1 MADLLGV
8 ISISFVCFITLL
20 LIKKKPEVSNIIFV
34 ALFVRILVM
43 FFGYYFIVLPDSNF
57 DALGFE
63 KGAWERSQEEFFD
76 IISYP
81 KNSNFIKSIIAIP
94 YSIFGRSLLMAQS
107 ISLFFGIA
115 SVYLGWLLAKK
126 LWDEKTAKKCGW
138 ILALFPSLI
147 LYSVLT
153 LREIYACFFLLVALH
168 GVVNWCKDKS
178 FKSLVLAILGFVGG
192 TIFHGAIIVGAFV
205 FAVFVV
211 FNSFKE
217 LTKLLSTYRI
227 NLKDSFIILSAIIF
241 LIFYFTN
248 QIFIPKLGTFE
259 DSINTGR
266 LLDEMGFRLKGDA
279 AYPYWMKMETPFE
292 IFYKGLVR
300 IIYLLFSPFPWD
312 VKEPVHLIGMF
323 DGLLYLVI
331 IYFILR
337 NIKTLWKDPILKLI
351 LIILICYFFI
361 FGVGVS
367 NFGAGTRHRSK
378 FVVELIILAAP
389 FIPRF
394 TFFKK
399 NKV

>member
-1 MADLLGV
+1 M
-8 ISISFVCFITLL
+8 
-20 LIKKKPEVSNIIFV
+20 
-34 ALFVRILVM
+34 
-43 FFGYYFIVLPDSNF
+43 
-57 DALGFE
+57 
-63 KGAWERSQEEFFD
+63 
-76 IISYP
+76 
-81 KNSNFIKSIIAIP
+81 
-94 YSIFGRSLLMAQS
+94 
-107 ISLFFGIA
+107 
-115 SVYLGWLLAKK
+115 
-126 LWDEKTAKKCGW
+126 
-138 ILALFPSLI
+138 
-147 LYSVLT
+147 
-153 LREIYACFFLLVALH
+153 LVALH

-178 FKSLVLAILGFVGG
+178 FKSIVLAILGFVGG

-266 LLDEMGFRLKGDA
+266 LLDEMGFRLKGCCLSIL
-279 AYPYWMKMETPFE
+279 MKMETPFE

-394 TFFKK
+394 TFLKK
-399 NKV
+399 IKFR